1 MAMKLKIL
9 GAGREVGRAAVALEI
24 GEEYI
29 LFDYGV
35 TFDERDIPQLP
46 LVVPPSRVKAL
57 LVSHSHLDHIGAIPM
72 LYISA
77 RPRAYASYLTYRISK
92 VMLEDFLKLSSY
104 YLPFEHVEL
113 DAFLDNVAVLKYNS
127 SIEIDKR
134 YTVETSNAG
143 HIPGS
148 MIFTVDTGR
157 KRIIYTGDVNTI
169 DTRLV
174 AGADTGRLEGDVL
187 IIEGTYGDLDHPDR
201 GEVERQFIESI
212 KEVVENGGTVLVPA
226 FSLGRAQ
233 EILALLAEKVPY
245 MDVKYDGMIKP
256 ITEIMLE
263 DKRSIRRSDLLEKA
277 IETFQPVRGW
287 SERRKVWREPG
298 VIVAS
303 AGMLKGGPSLYY
315 IKRLASD
322 KNSAVFLVSFQ
333 APNTP
338 GRMLLEEGTFM
349 DKGPRVV
356 ARVEWFDFSSHA
368 GVSGLLEI
376 VRSVKNL
383 ERVIVIHSDS
393 DTADRFVSRIREE
406 LGLEAYAPSMGES
419 IDI

>member
-1 MAMKLKIL
+1 
-9 GAGREVGRAAVALEI
+9 
-24 GEEYI
+24 
-29 LFDYGV
+29 
-35 TFDERDIPQLP
+35 
-46 LVVPPSRVKAL
+46 
-57 LVSHSHLDHIGAIPM
+57 
-72 LYISA
+72 
-77 RPRAYASYLTYRISK
+77 
-92 VMLEDFLKLSSY
+92 
-104 YLPFEHVEL
+104 
-113 DAFLDNVAVLKYNS
+113 
-127 SIEIDKR
+127 
-134 YTVETSNAG
+134 
-143 HIPGS
+143 
-148 MIFTVDTGR
+148 
-157 KRIIYTGDVNTI
+157 
-169 DTRLV
+169 
-174 AGADTGRLEGDVL
+174 
-187 IIEGTYGDLDHPDR
+187 
-201 GEVERQFIESI
+201 
-212 KEVVENGGTVLVPA
+212 
-226 FSLGRAQ
+226 
-233 EILALLAEKVPY
+233 

-263 DKRSIRRSDLLEKA
+263 DKRNIRRSDLLEKA

-376 VRSVKNL
+376 VKSVKNL